1 MNGIRRTLHPSL
13 QGEEGSVLVL
23 TLLML
28 VVFTLLG
35 GTFLTLAGTEGNIAT
50 NQQKGTQALYV
61 AESGA
66 HAAYREFAASNFRGK
81 THDGDGSI
89 ATAGVLQPLSFAGSL
104 VRDDVGMDGLNDER
118 DDGWF
123 VWEWNPG
130 DPGESITGSGLP
142 ESFRFAIRPASPAV
156 DEANFVIDVIGT
168 VGSFS
173 RRLQL
178 LGYTEP
184 AFTYALFSDGSIGEF
199 SRAENQMIT
208 GKIHANGDVYFRP
221 WGVDLA
227 LDTPSFTATGRMIRT
242 RDAWGNTAYSG
253 NTVRIRNRSG
263 TWVAMAPGRPGDAM
277 DSQNAA
283 WDNDDP
289 ADGVD
294 GALEL
299 WDGIVRDGSLGAVQV
314 DAPPVHTMEPRGYY
328 DENSS
333 LRILGGDRQE
343 DATGTPV
350 HAALGGIV
358 TEHTFF
364 NPNLQ
369 QDVTVQE
376 IDVAALSA
384 SGFWPPNGLIYS
396 EVPIRLVNAQ
406 ELRDDLTIVSNAAI
420 YTKGNFNSV
429 NKRAAALMTTARI
442 WHVSDAWRDDTAY
455 TQGNRNGRQAQ
466 NGTTTINAAML
477 DGQPTINE
485 GPWADLD
492 GDGNRDNPGLGDAF
506 PNNDNLLEYWGG
518 SRTLYK
524 RGSIVHMQFANMT
537 ERVDNSTLDPDE
549 VAWQIHAGY
558 WPPRR
563 DYGYDPSLAGLSGQP
578 PFAPLVSKLYLWQE
592 VTN

>member
-1 MNGIRRTLHPSL
+1 MNGTRRMLHPL
-13 QGEEGSVLVL
+13 QGEEGSVLLL

-50 NQQKGTQALYV
+50 NQQKGTQALYI

-66 HAAYREFAASNFRGK
+66 HAAYREFAASNFRGR

-89 ATAGVLQPLSFAGSL
+89 ATTGILQPLSFAGEL
-104 VRDDVGMDGLNDER
+104 VRDDVGPDGLNHEL
-118 DDGWF
+118 DDGWY

-130 DPGESITGSGLP
+130 DSGESISGSGLP
-142 ESFRFAIRPASPAV
+142 ESFRFSIRPASPAA
-156 DEANFVIDVIGT
+156 DEANFVIDV
-168 VGSFS
+168 VGSVGGFS

-199 SRAENQMIT
+199 SRAEDQTIT
-208 GKIHANGDVYFRP
+208 GKIHANGDVFFRP

-253 NTVRIRNRSG
+253 NTVRIRDRSG
-263 TWVAMAPGRPGDAM
+263 NWVAMAPGNPGTAM
-277 DSQNAA
+277 DSQNPD
-283 WDNDDP
+283 WTNDDP

-299 WDGIVRDGSLGAVQV
+299 WDGIVRDGALGAVQV
-314 DAPPVHTMEPRGYY
+314 DAPPVHTLEPNGYY
-328 DENSS
+328 DENAS
-333 LRILGGDRQE
+333 LRILGGDQQQ
-343 DATGTPV
+343 DASGTPIA
-350 HAALGGIV
+350 AALGSVV
-358 TEHTFF
+358 TEHTFY

-369 QDVTVQE
+369 TDVTVQE
-376 IDVAALSA
+376 IDVAALAA
-384 SGFWPPNGLIYS
+384 SGYWPPNGLLYS
-396 EVPIRLVNAQ
+396 EVPVRLVNAQ
-406 ELRDDLTIVSNAAI
+406 ELKDDLTIVSNAGV

-429 NKRAAALMTTARI
+429 NKRAAAIMTTARI
-442 WHVSDAWRDDTAY
+442 WHVSDAWSDDSAY
-455 TQGNRNGRQAQ
+455 THGSRNGRQAS

-485 GPWADLD
+485 GNWADLD
-492 GDGNRDNPGLGDAF
+492 GDGSPDNPHLGDAF

-537 ERVDNSTLDPDE
+537 ERIDNTTLSPGE

-563 DYGYDPSLAGLSGQP
+563 DYGYDPSLGGLSGQP

-592 VTN
+592 ITN